1 MNRSIKIDIISPPEM
16 RSKIIASIR
25 QHRFACRQ
33 FYSLLTLSELAG
45 AKSEMN
51 EDVVK
56 IIPDKEHQFLT
67 YIKNP
72 ERAVIKNELLP
83 TAMSFVWDSCKG
95 AVETCWKS
103 KDVEFPKATRGYL
116 TLNGA
121 RDIAFFNRIGIACP
135 RLTAKPKFE
144 EHSLFLK
151 WDHEIGEVEF
161 KVPRL
166 DGARYYVY
174 RNLRENVEGWK
185 MGTLYLNERDG
196 KIFAG
201 VSYSCPDVKTEINKE
216 RILNI
221 SFTEDPE
228 NFIKI
233 FGPDGVSNYDT
244 ISAAEAVAWLD
255 ELSAIRKKFESQ
267 KRATGNPRKPWGS
280 SKQWKTVQSKLSH
293 NTERR
298 DNGVTSRNHLW
309 TRRIV
314 SRAQS
319 WNCGTIAVNNL
330 PESIF
335 GRQWQWYQFKTFL
348 EYKIA
353 EIGGVCVVNA

>member
-1 MNRSIKIDIISPPEM
+1 MNRSIKIDAIPPQELRQQIIN
-16 RSKIIASIR
+16 SIR
-25 QHRFACRQ
+25 QHRFACKQ
-33 FYSLLTLSELAG
+33 LYSVLTISELVS
-45 AKSEMN
+45 AKSEIN
-51 EDVVK
+51 DQGVK
-56 IIPDKEHQFLT
+56 IIPDRDHQLLT

-161 KVPRL
+161 KIPKL
-166 DGARYYVY
+166 DGSRYHIL
-174 RNLRENVEGWK
+174 RNLKENTDGWQL
-185 MGTLYLNERDG
+185 GTMYLNERDG
-196 KIFAG
+196 KIFVT
-201 VSYSCPDVKTEINKE
+201 VSYSCPDKTMEID
-216 RILNI
+216 RSRVLSV
-221 SFTEDPE
+221 SFTDDYEK
-228 NFIKI
+228 FIKI
-233 FGPDGVSNYDT
+233 TGPEGVANYDT
-244 ISAAEAVAWLD
+244 ISAVEAVAWLD
-255 ELSAIRKKFESQ
+255 ELTAIRKKLELRKS
-267 KRATGNPRKPWGS
+267 ATGNPKKPWGS
-280 SKQWKTVQSKLSH
+280 AKQWKAVQERLSH
-293 NTERR
+293 NTESRE
-298 DNGVTSRNHLW
+298 NGIRSRNHLW

-314 SRAQS
+314 TRAQS
-319 WNCGTIAVNNL
+319 WNCGTIAIINL
-330 PESIF
+330 PEAMF

-348 EYKIA
+348 EYKIS
-353 EIGGVCVVNA
+353 ELGGVCVVNA